1 MVGDNSP
8 ELDVETGLPL
18 TVVEKV
24 TAESGVRQIKY
35 GSVDSGYFKK
45 DCGCLPRGHGGG
57 N

>member
-24 TAESGVRQIKY
+24 TAENEVRQIKY

-45 DCGCLPRGHGGG
+45 G
-57 N
+57 